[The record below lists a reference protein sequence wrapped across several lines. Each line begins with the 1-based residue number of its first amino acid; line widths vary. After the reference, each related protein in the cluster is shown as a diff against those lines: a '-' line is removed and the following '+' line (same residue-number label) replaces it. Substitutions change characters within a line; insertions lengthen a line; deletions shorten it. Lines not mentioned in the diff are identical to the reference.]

1 MASIGSMTK
10 KDYLLKV
17 LDAVQPYWNLAPS
30 IRILVEWNVLD
41 DATLDAILGIFRQAT
56 QSATDILQ
64 KQKLTK
70 STEIIE
76 QIKKSELE
84 QEKQDSADLAELE
97 NLFKQL

>member
-1 MASIGSMTK
+1 MTK
-10 KDYLLKV
+10 KNYMLKV

-41 DATLDAILGIFRQAT
+41 DTTLDAILGIFRQAA
-56 QSATDILQ
+56 QWATDTLQ